1 MREQKEQEKQNEL
14 LRVVAEQN
22 HERLIEY
29 DVKEDRAVVYAI
41 ENDRFEVLFD
51 IEDYVKKNHYGS
63 VFIDPEDKKVFRRAM
78 HACLQKEGT
87 VTVDVRYCEKE
98 NQPEWYRF
106 YLVSIAEED
115 GKTDRMVGRFCCVQ
129 QEKAIT
135 ERMRRRAEIDVLTNV
150 YNHKA
155 FEEYCAKEL
164 AECTTNALFV
174 MLDIDDFKMINDTQ
188 GHAVGDMVLSQTG
201 SILSEVTG
209 DWGIVGRLGG
219 DEFAV
224 FASGF
229 QNSVEMEEFC
239 VSLRENLKKII
250 FDMEYSVSI
259 GAAKLDGRRISFPDF
274 YYEADRAVYA
284 AKRGGKNRIVF
295 YDQIKENQEPETADP
310 VEPILAQGNEKSM
323 LRQLR
328 TCMEA
333 LGREGIGDA
342 LMQTFEALR
351 QYFDADCVVLAYA
364 KEGGIRY
371 VEECHRDTAQMMA
384 RLVTEEIESG
394 DAEGV
399 IQEIG
404 QLGDV
409 VIPDI
414 KSLRESHPVIYE
426 YLAELRAWSAAGISL
441 YTGDHLLGILM
452 VLNPHRHLEE
462 TDVLSMLGTT
472 LAARIELRNLQ
483 EQQEY
488 DRTHDKL
495 TGLWNREGLSVMA
508 CTGADNMFCSLGVI
522 TTDVIHLSE
531 INKQFGYIS
540 GNRRLMEVAD
550 LLKSLFPNYRIYRYD
565 EDEMLVLCINIKRQE
580 MEQQVENLQKR
591 LAGLGFGVAMGYSW
605 SAHPQTRSQI
615 AEAEVLMSNDKLKLM
630 HGTTVMKR
638 MEQSVIDE
646 INDLMER
653 GRYLV
658 YLQPKVDIHTGRTEG
673 AEALIR
679 QLDDELG
686 IVGPGMF
693 IPVLEHYNLVHMID
707 LFVLD
712 EVFRYQKE
720 QIREGHRTVPISVN
734 FSKMT
739 IMYPELIEK
748 VTQMVQ
754 KYDIPVTETVGDMD
768 HVLIENVANSLKE
781 LGFRLSMDDFGSHYS
796 NLAVLI
802 QYDFDSAKIDRSMV
816 TEITNN
822 RKSRI
827 LLDYMT
833 SMINDLGIHC
843 IVEGI
848 ETKEQVDILKKTKAE
863 MIQGFYFGK
872 PVPKEKFYEAFIA
885 E

>member
-209 DWGIVGRLGG
+209 DRGIVGRLGG

-414 KSLRESHPVIYE
+414 KSLRKSHPVIYE

-462 TDVLSMLGTT
+462 ADVLSMLGTT

-508 CTGADNMFCSLGVI
+508 RTGADNMFRSLGVI

-540 GNRRLMEVAD
+540 GNRRLMEVAE
-550 LLKSLFPNYRIYRYD
+550 LLKSMFPNYRIYRYD

-646 INDLMER
+646 INDQLFSQM
-653 GRYLV
+653 L
-658 YLQPKVDIHTGRTEG
+658 LQH
-673 AEALIR
+673 
-679 QLDDELG
+679 
-686 IVGPGMF
+686 
-693 IPVLEHYNLVHMID
+693 
-707 LFVLD
+707 
-712 EVFRYQKE
+712 EVF
-720 QIREGHRTVPISVN
+720 
-734 FSKMT
+734 
-739 IMYPELIEK
+739 
-748 VTQMVQ
+748 
-754 KYDIPVTETVGDMD
+754 
-768 HVLIENVANSLKE
+768 
-781 LGFRLSMDDFGSHYS
+781 HYH
-796 NLAVLI
+796 A
-802 QYDFDSAKIDRSMV
+802 
-816 TEITNN
+816 
-822 RKSRI
+822 
-827 LLDYMT
+827 
-833 SMINDLGIHC
+833 
-843 IVEGI
+843 
-848 ETKEQVDILKKTKAE
+848 
-863 MIQGFYFGK
+863 
-872 PVPKEKFYEAFIA
+872 
-885 E
+885 

>member
-209 DWGIVGRLGG
+209 DRGIVGRLGG

-384 RLVTEEIESG
+384 RLVTEKIESG

-462 TDVLSMLGTT
+462 ADVLSMLGTT

-508 CTGADNMFCSLGVI
+508 RTGADNMFCSLGVI

-540 GNRRLMEVAD
+540 GNRRLMEVAE

-580 MEQQVENLQKR
+580 MEKQVENLQKGLPDLALAWRWDTAGVHIRRHAAR
-591 LAGLGFGVAMGYSW
+591 L
-605 SAHPQTRSQI
+605 Q
-615 AEAEVLMSNDKLKLM
+615 
-630 HGTTVMKR
+630 
-638 MEQSVIDE
+638 
-646 INDLMER
+646 
-653 GRYLV
+653 
-658 YLQPKVDIHTGRTEG
+658 
-673 AEALIR
+673 R
-679 QLDDELG
+679 QRFL
-686 IVGPGMF
+686 
-693 IPVLEHYNLVHMID
+693 
-707 LFVLD
+707 
-712 EVFRYQKE
+712 
-720 QIREGHRTVPISVN
+720 
-734 FSKMT
+734 
-739 IMYPELIEK
+739 
-748 VTQMVQ
+748 
-754 KYDIPVTETVGDMD
+754 
-768 HVLIENVANSLKE
+768 
-781 LGFRLSMDDFGSHYS
+781 
-796 NLAVLI
+796 
-802 QYDFDSAKIDRSMV
+802 
-816 TEITNN
+816 
-822 RKSRI
+822 
-827 LLDYMT
+827 
-833 SMINDLGIHC
+833 
-843 IVEGI
+843 
-848 ETKEQVDILKKTKAE
+848 
-863 MIQGFYFGK
+863 
-872 PVPKEKFYEAFIA
+872 
-885 E
+885 

>member
-209 DWGIVGRLGG
+209 DRGIVGRLGG

-495 TGLWNREGLSVMA
+495 TNLWNREGLSVMA
-508 CTGADNMFCSLGVI
+508 RTGADNMFCSLGVI

-565 EDEMLVLCINIKRQE
+565 EDEMLV
-580 MEQQVENLQKR
+580 
-591 LAGLGFGVAMGYSW
+591 
-605 SAHPQTRSQI
+605 
-615 AEAEVLMSNDKLKLM
+615 
-630 HGTTVMKR
+630 
-638 MEQSVIDE
+638 
-646 INDLMER
+646 
-653 GRYLV
+653 V
-658 YLQPKVDIHTGRTEG
+658 YQH
-673 AEALIR
+673 
-679 QLDDELG
+679 
-686 IVGPGMF
+686 
-693 IPVLEHYNLVHMID
+693 
-707 LFVLD
+707 
-712 EVFRYQKE
+712 
-720 QIREGHRTVPISVN
+720 
-734 FSKMT
+734 
-739 IMYPELIEK
+739 
-748 VTQMVQ
+748 
-754 KYDIPVTETVGDMD
+754 
-768 HVLIENVANSLKE
+768 
-781 LGFRLSMDDFGSHYS
+781 
-796 NLAVLI
+796 
-802 QYDFDSAKIDRSMV
+802 
-816 TEITNN
+816 
-822 RKSRI
+822 
-827 LLDYMT
+827 
-833 SMINDLGIHC
+833 
-843 IVEGI
+843 
-848 ETKEQVDILKKTKAE
+848 
-863 MIQGFYFGK
+863 
-872 PVPKEKFYEAFIA
+872 
-885 E
+885 

>member
-209 DWGIVGRLGG
+209 DRGIVGRLGG

-384 RLVTEEIESG
+384 RLVTEKIESG

-462 TDVLSMLGTT
+462 ADVLSMLGTT

-508 CTGADNMFCSLGVI
+508 RTGADNMFCSLGVI

-540 GNRRLMEVAD
+540 GNRRLMEVAE

-605 SAHPQTRSQI
+605 SAHPQTRS
-615 AEAEVLMSNDKLKLM
+615 
-630 HGTTVMKR
+630 
-638 MEQSVIDE
+638 
-646 INDLMER
+646 
-653 GRYLV
+653 
-658 YLQPKVDIHTGRTEG
+658 
-673 AEALIR
+673 
-679 QLDDELG
+679 
-686 IVGPGMF
+686 
-693 IPVLEHYNLVHMID
+693 
-707 LFVLD
+707 
-712 EVFRYQKE
+712 
-720 QIREGHRTVPISVN
+720 
-734 FSKMT
+734 
-739 IMYPELIEK
+739 
-748 VTQMVQ
+748 
-754 KYDIPVTETVGDMD
+754 
-768 HVLIENVANSLKE
+768 
-781 LGFRLSMDDFGSHYS
+781 
-796 NLAVLI
+796 
-802 QYDFDSAKIDRSMV
+802 
-816 TEITNN
+816 
-822 RKSRI
+822 
-827 LLDYMT
+827 
-833 SMINDLGIHC
+833 
-843 IVEGI
+843 
-848 ETKEQVDILKKTKAE
+848 
-863 MIQGFYFGK
+863 
-872 PVPKEKFYEAFIA
+872 
-885 E
+885 

>member
-209 DWGIVGRLGG
+209 DRGIVGRLGG

-295 YDQIKENQEPETADP
+295 YDQIKENQESETADP

-333 LGREGIGDA
+333 LGSEGIGDA

-462 TDVLSMLGTT
+462 ADVLSMLGTT

-508 CTGADNMFCSLGVI
+508 RTGADNMFRSLGVI

-540 GNRRLMEVAD
+540 GNRRLMEVAE
-550 LLKSLFPNYRIYRYD
+550 LLKIGR
-565 EDEMLVLCINIKRQE
+565 
-580 MEQQVENLQKR
+580 
-591 LAGLGFGVAMGYSW
+591 
-605 SAHPQTRSQI
+605 AH
-615 AEAEVLMSNDKLKLM
+615 V
-630 HGTTVMKR
+630 
-638 MEQSVIDE
+638 
-646 INDLMER
+646 
-653 GRYLV
+653 
-658 YLQPKVDIHTGRTEG
+658 
-673 AEALIR
+673 
-679 QLDDELG
+679 
-686 IVGPGMF
+686 
-693 IPVLEHYNLVHMID
+693 
-707 LFVLD
+707 
-712 EVFRYQKE
+712 
-720 QIREGHRTVPISVN
+720 
-734 FSKMT
+734 
-739 IMYPELIEK
+739 
-748 VTQMVQ
+748 
-754 KYDIPVTETVGDMD
+754 
-768 HVLIENVANSLKE
+768 
-781 LGFRLSMDDFGSHYS
+781 
-796 NLAVLI
+796 
-802 QYDFDSAKIDRSMV
+802 
-816 TEITNN
+816 
-822 RKSRI
+822 
-827 LLDYMT
+827 
-833 SMINDLGIHC
+833 
-843 IVEGI
+843 
-848 ETKEQVDILKKTKAE
+848 
-863 MIQGFYFGK
+863 
-872 PVPKEKFYEAFIA
+872 
-885 E
+885 

>member
-1 MREQKEQEKQNEL
+1 M
-14 LRVVAEQN
+14 
-22 HERLIEY
+22 
-29 DVKEDRAVVYAI
+29 
-41 ENDRFEVLFD
+41 
-51 IEDYVKKNHYGS
+51 
-63 VFIDPEDKKVFRRAM
+63 
-78 HACLQKEGT
+78 
-87 VTVDVRYCEKE
+87 
-98 NQPEWYRF
+98 
-106 YLVSIAEED
+106 SIAEED

-209 DWGIVGRLGG
+209 DRGIVGRLGG

-333 LGREGIGDA
+333 LGSEGIGDA

-462 TDVLSMLGTT
+462 ADVLSMLGTT

-508 CTGADNMFCSLGVI
+508 RTGADNMFCSLGVI

-550 LLKSLFPNYRIYRYD
+550 LLKSLFPNYRITGMTRMRCWFCVSTLNGRKWSSRWKICRKGLPD
-565 EDEMLVLCINIKRQE
+565 LALAWRWDTAGVHIRRHAARLQRQRF
-580 MEQQVENLQKR
+580 L
-591 LAGLGFGVAMGYSW
+591 
-605 SAHPQTRSQI
+605 
-615 AEAEVLMSNDKLKLM
+615 
-630 HGTTVMKR
+630 
-638 MEQSVIDE
+638 
-646 INDLMER
+646 
-653 GRYLV
+653 
-658 YLQPKVDIHTGRTEG
+658 
-673 AEALIR
+673 
-679 QLDDELG
+679 
-686 IVGPGMF
+686 
-693 IPVLEHYNLVHMID
+693 
-707 LFVLD
+707 
-712 EVFRYQKE
+712 
-720 QIREGHRTVPISVN
+720 
-734 FSKMT
+734 
-739 IMYPELIEK
+739 
-748 VTQMVQ
+748 
-754 KYDIPVTETVGDMD
+754 
-768 HVLIENVANSLKE
+768 
-781 LGFRLSMDDFGSHYS
+781 
-796 NLAVLI
+796 
-802 QYDFDSAKIDRSMV
+802 
-816 TEITNN
+816 
-822 RKSRI
+822 
-827 LLDYMT
+827 
-833 SMINDLGIHC
+833 
-843 IVEGI
+843 
-848 ETKEQVDILKKTKAE
+848 
-863 MIQGFYFGK
+863 
-872 PVPKEKFYEAFIA
+872 
-885 E
+885 